1 MADGAWRSAG
11 AGRGAPTGP
20 GTGRAHRTGGGLA
33 GEGGTPS
40 PPGAGSPSA
49 NPVSGDERA
58 RKADVRPWAATGAT
72 PGGRR
77 FNPWP
82 AVVFVCLCV
91 LAVLFLAPTLG
102 VILSSLKSTREI
114 AFGALWTIP
123 GGLYLENFREVIA
136 HPSVKT
142 YFVNT
147 FLVTVPA
154 TAGSIALGIL
164 AGYVFSK
171 LPFRGSELL
180 FLVVVSGM
188 FFPPQIILIP
198 LFRMFSGLGL
208 LDTLWPMIIVHIAMG
223 IPICTLLMRNFFATV
238 PNALREA
245 AIVEGANEWQVLT
258 RVALPISLPALAV
271 LATLQFTWI
280 WNDFLWPLIFTQSDE
295 KRTIMLGIV
304 SLKGQYSVAWGIQ
317 GALSLV
323 ASVPT
328 LIVFLFFQRY
338 FISGMTM
345 GAVKG

>member
-1 MADGAWRSAG
+1 MAESA
-11 AGRGAPTGP
+11 APA
-20 GTGRAHRTGGGLA
+20 RAA
-33 GEGGTPS
+33 KP
-40 PPGAGSPSA
+40 
-49 NPVSGDERA
+49 
-58 RKADVRPWAATGAT
+58 
-72 PGGRR
+72 

-82 AVVFVCLCV
+82 VALFVCLAV
-91 LAVLFLAPTLG
+91 LAVLFLAPTVGML
-102 VILSSLKSTREI
+102 LSALKTTREI
-114 AFGALWTIP
+114 AFGTLWTLP
-123 GGLYLENFREVIA
+123 DQLYLENFREVLR
-136 HPSVKT
+136 HPSVET

-154 TAGSIALGIL
+154 TAGSIALGVL

-171 LPFRGSELL
+171 LPFRGSGLL
-180 FLVVVSGM
+180 FLVIVSGM

-198 LFRMFSGLGL
+198 LFRLFNGLGL

-245 AIVEGANEWQVLT
+245 AIMEGANEWQVLT
-258 RVALPISLPALAV
+258 RIALPVSLPALAV

-323 ASVPT
+323 ASLPT
-328 LIVFLFFQRY
+328 LVVFLFFQRY
-338 FISGMTM
+338 FIKGMTM
-345 GAVKG
+345 GALKN